1 VENGNDKSIQN
12 KKLFSGVTFSQKMS
26 APAVL
31 HPARYGPSVRLP
43 APYPEDTALPFSLRR
58 QPETSL
64 EEITAEIK
72 NLTKTGHIQTLLDQH
87 GAIYFQ
93 DLNLQDAH
101 EFSEFAHAFG
111 FVPHED
117 IGNPVRR
124 TILAPN
130 VATANEGPNTMPVYP
145 HNEFGL
151 SPHYPAYVF
160 FYCVSPPETGEIL
173 VSTSGGGPWLTG
185 SAFQGARRQS
195 TTP

>member
-1 VENGNDKSIQN
+1 M
-12 KKLFSGVTFSQKMS
+12 T

-31 HPARYGPSVRLP
+31 HRAPYGPSVRLP

-58 QPETSL
+58 QPEAPL
-64 EEITAEIK
+64 EEITAEIQ
-72 NLTKTGHIQTLLDQH
+72 NLTKTGHIQNLLDQH

-93 DLNLQDAH
+93 DLNLKNPN
-101 EFSEFAHAFG
+101 EFSQFAHAFG

-160 FYCVSPPETGEIL
+160 FYCVSPPETGE
-173 VSTSGGGPWLTG
+173 TPLTCGRRLPDANTTVLG
-185 SAFQGARRQS
+185 SRRRDANQQLCNPS
-195 TTP
+195 RPVEEKAP